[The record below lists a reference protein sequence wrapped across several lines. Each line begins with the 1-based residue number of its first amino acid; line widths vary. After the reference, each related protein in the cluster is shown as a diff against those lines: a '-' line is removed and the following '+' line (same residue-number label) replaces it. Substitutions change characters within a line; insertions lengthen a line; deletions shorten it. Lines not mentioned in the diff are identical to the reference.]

1 MVDAKSRKV
10 GLLGTAFQ
18 QDTRS
23 YRGEKIM
30 IVKDPSNSSRNGIIC
45 QRCSGRMG
53 FQKFYGEDNVFWG
66 WHCITCGEILDPVIL
81 LHRLSQDASIPIPE
95 NEEEIMSLVK
105 KYMTSSQKNNMNR
118 NPS

>member
-1 MVDAKSRKV
+1 
-10 GLLGTAFQ
+10 
-18 QDTRS
+18 
-23 YRGEKIM
+23 M
-30 IVKDPSNSSRNGIIC
+30 IVKGQSNSKSKGINC
-45 QRCSGRMG
+45 QRCSGRMA

-81 LHRLSQDASIPIPE
+81 LHRLSQDARIAIPE

-105 KYMTSSQKNNMNR
+105 KYMTSRPKNSMNC